1 MLKKCIIII
10 LIILLALTYLS
21 NKTYAMDNI
30 ISGGDSFIDAAGN
43 TSVIDEQEL
52 SETSNYIYN
61 ILFTIAVVLAFAI
74 GMVIGIQFIIGG
86 VAEQAKIKETLVPY
100 VIGVFIV
107 FAAFTIWKIAVNI
120 GNSIENTEK
129 QIISEDEVNNNYN
142 EVMNVTLNQID
153 KMTYDERL
161 EYYEKVLVAIKE
173 QTAFNNDE
181 KLNNLNERKK
191 YVEEKNATTSP
202 QYGLWNEYK
211 NDKTDDEAYLQM
223 INTNLKTK
231 VLFVILL
238 QQFWILK
245 IKT

>member
-30 ISGGDSFIDAAGN
+30 ISGGDSFIDAAGK
-43 TSVIDEQEL
+43 TSVIDEKEL

-107 FAAFTIWKIAVNI
+107 FAAFTIWKIAINI
-120 GNSIENTEK
+120 GNEATSTQQTGIPTSGTGATSHPSKGDVYE
-129 QIISEDEVNNNYN
+129 ED
-142 EVMNVTLNQID
+142 
-153 KMTYDERL
+153 
-161 EYYEKVLVAIKE
+161 
-173 QTAFNNDE
+173 FG
-181 KLNNLNERKK
+181 
-191 YVEEKNATTSP
+191 P
-202 QYGLWNEYK
+202 
-211 NDKTDDEAYLQM
+211 
-223 INTNLKTK
+223 
-231 VLFVILL
+231 
-238 QQFWILK
+238 
-245 IKT
+245 